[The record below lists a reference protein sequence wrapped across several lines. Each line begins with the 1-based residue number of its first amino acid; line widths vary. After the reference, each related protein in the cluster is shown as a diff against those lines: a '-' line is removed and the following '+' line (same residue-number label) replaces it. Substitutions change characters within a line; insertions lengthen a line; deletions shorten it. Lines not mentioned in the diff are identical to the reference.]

1 MSKRNGDRCK
11 FNINRKRRL
20 ATRARMRAVKALL
33 LKPKVA
39 EQA

>member
-1 MSKRNGDRCK
+1 MSRHNGDRCK

-20 ATRARMRAVKALL
+20 AMRARQRAAKALL